1 VLDNAQEA
9 SPRGQQLTVTRDE
22 GDLVLEVSDIGPG
35 FKPDMLRNLG
45 KPYQSSKGRPGG
57 GLGLFLSLNV
67 ARTLSGSLVARNLP
81 FGGASV
87 VIRLPLASLTP
98 EEHDDDDE

>member
-1 VLDNAQEA
+1 
-9 SPRGQQLTVTRDE
+9 
-22 GDLVLEVSDIGPG
+22 
-35 FKPDMLRNLG
+35 
-45 KPYQSSKGRPGG
+45 
-57 GLGLFLSLNV
+57 
-67 ARTLSGSLVARNLP
+67 VARNLP